1 MRAILRN
8 DDAEAL
14 LLDIRT
20 GRHAARQVVGETS
33 GTFLA
38 FATTVVLPGAA
49 SGHLV
54 FPLGCDIEPGTLV
67 TGAGTAQVSGL
78 VAGVKVT
85 GTFSWSVDGAAPAPA
100 SYRFRR
106 RGRELG
112 APAWAIQLPVSQPL
126 FAKGPAALVR
136 LQARLRRRANT
147 AEHFLLSLSEQQVRQ
162 SCGMPIQ
169 RALRYRPP
177 IDVDD
182 LVQRS
187 LQAAAR
193 LLPVYASADRPPC
206 SWLGMLRLDG
216 RRDLHRELTRL
227 DWLPADAVAA
237 LALAD
242 ACGIDRNGDPAAIWN
257 AVVAA
262 SDRLGLPPLHSGPAQ
277 LGAALRAPGEVARA
291 AAAAAILAGP
301 EADDDES
308 GPVAASVAR
317 LVTSDAALIT
327 RAGEGDPGALKQV
340 GDKVVR
346 GLNVSRLSLRVA
358 RDGIWEEFR
367 QTGRLFTTATGQQ
380 RFGTVADAATLGAID
395 ECLRRAARIRSVATT
410 G

>member
-20 GRHAARQVVGETS
+20 GRHGGSQVIGQRS
-33 GTFLA
+33 GAFLVFPTA
-38 FATTVVLPGAA
+38 VVVPGAA

-54 FPLGCDIEPGTLV
+54 FPLDCDFEPGTLV
-67 TGAGTAQVSGL
+67 TGDGAAVVSGT

-85 GTFSWSVDGAAPAPA
+85 GTFTWSVDGGPPAPA
-100 SYRFRR
+100 AYHFRR
-106 RGRELG
+106 RGRELA
-112 APAWAIQLPVSQPL
+112 APPWAAQLPVSQQL
-126 FAKGPAALVR
+126 FAKGPAALAR
-136 LQARLRRRANT
+136 QQARLRRRGHT
-147 AEHFLLSLSEQQVRQ
+147 AEHFLLSLSEQLVRQ
-162 SCGMPIQ
+162 SCGRPIQ

-177 IDVDD
+177 LDVDD

-193 LLPVYASADRPPC
+193 LLPLYTSAGRPPC

-216 RRDLHRELTRL
+216 RRDLHRELIRL

-237 LALAD
+237 LALAE
-242 ACGIDRNGDPAAIWN
+242 ACGIDRNADPAAVWN
-257 AVVAA
+257 AVVVA
-262 SDRLGLPPLHSGPAQ
+262 SDRLGLPALRSGPAQ
-277 LGAALRAPGEVARA
+277 LEAALRAPGEAARA
-291 AAAAAILAGP
+291 AAAAATLAGP
-301 EADDDES
+301 DVDGDEA

-317 LVTSDAALIT
+317 LVTSDTELIT
-327 RAGEGDPGALKQV
+327 LAGEGDPRALKKV

-346 GLNVSRLSLRVA
+346 GLSAPRLSLRAA
-358 RDGIWEEFR
+358 RDGIWEEFL
-367 QTGRLFTTATGQQ
+367 QTGQLFTTATGHE
-380 RFGTVADAATLGAID
+380 RFGAVADAATLGAID
-395 ECLRRAARIRSVATT
+395 ECLRRAARIRSVAST